1 MPIKENIL
9 KLNQTL
15 GSVNLLAVTKYVSLE
30 QTQEL
35 INCGQIML
43 GESRVQ
49 DALKK
54 YTFFQGQ
61 NIEWHMIGH
70 LQTNKAK
77 QAVKIFDYIQSID
90 SLRIAEALNTEAQK
104 INKIQKILIQ
114 VNVGREPQKSGIAP
128 ELTQELTNKILE
140 FKNLELCGL
149 MALAPDVDDPEKA
162 RPYFKEMKNIFEAI
176 KSVNPQLHNF
186 QYLSMGMSHD
196 YLVAVSEGAT
206 MVRIGSALFA

>member
-1 MPIKENIL
+1 MSIKENLL

-35 INCGQIML
+35 INCGQTML

-54 YTFFQGQ
+54 YEFFQGQ

-77 QAVKIFDYIQSID
+77 QAVKIFDYIQSVD

-104 INKIQKILIQ
+104 ISKTQKILIQ
-114 VNVGREPQKSGIAP
+114 INIGQETQKSGIMP
-128 ELTQELTNKILE
+128 KFTQELVNKVLE
-140 FKNLELCGL
+140 LKNLELCGL
-149 MALAPDVDDPEKA
+149 MAIVPDVDDPEKA
-162 RPYFKEMKNIFEAI
+162 RPYFKEMKSIFDGI
-176 KSVNPQLHNF
+176 KSANPELKKF

-196 YLVAVSEGAT
+196 YLVAISEGAT